1 MSRRSP
7 PAITRPPS
15 IRDEFK
21 VNESS
26 DESHPRH
33 EHDGGSARL
42 ALELVLVQLELQVQ
56 ASARLDLELVL
67 VQLELQ
73 VSVELH
79 VSVKQQRMCWMS
91 MQSWKPARC
100 T

>member
-1 MSRRSP
+1 MSHRFP

-21 VNESS
+21 VDGSSDASHPRHESS
-26 DESHPRH
+26 DASHPRH

-42 ALELVLVQLELQVQ
+42 DLELVLVQLELQVQ
-56 ASARLDLELVL
+56 ASARLELELVL

-79 VSVKQQRMCWMS
+79 VSVKQHS
-91 MQSWKPARC
+91 EA